1 MFSFFSS
8 NVLDWLLRASPKQTV
23 SVSVMMLTLNYV
35 TVMAMT
41 LAFSHRCVNTTTIH
55 LGSGQRKTWKN
66 PCHQEICFAVSGTET
81 CIHLD
86 MFPQTTLTN
95 KIGLI
100 IIMHANLFA
109 FQRLF
114 FGTDG
119 LPALGKHVSVQLRKN
134 CNIRTQLIG
143 MHRNAQG

>member
-1 MFSFFSS
+1 M
-8 NVLDWLLRASPKQTV
+8 
-23 SVSVMMLTLNYV
+23 
-35 TVMAMT
+35 
-41 LAFSHRCVNTTTIH
+41 
-55 LGSGQRKTWKN
+55 
-66 PCHQEICFAVSGTET
+66 SGTET

-119 LPALGKHVSVQLRKN
+119 LAALGKHVSVQLRKN
-134 CNIRTQLIG
+134 CNIHTQLIG